1 MSTQAGRT
9 GESGMSGITDTTA
22 ASIPLVTLYNV
33 LLETGDILLIEDDD
47 TMTLEF
53 GNG

>member
-1 MSTQAGRT
+1 MSTQAGRA
-9 GESGMSGITDTTA
+9 GESGMSGITDTEA
-22 ASIPLVTLYNV
+22 ASIPLVTYYNL
-33 LLETGDILLIEDDD
+33 LLETGDILLIEDED